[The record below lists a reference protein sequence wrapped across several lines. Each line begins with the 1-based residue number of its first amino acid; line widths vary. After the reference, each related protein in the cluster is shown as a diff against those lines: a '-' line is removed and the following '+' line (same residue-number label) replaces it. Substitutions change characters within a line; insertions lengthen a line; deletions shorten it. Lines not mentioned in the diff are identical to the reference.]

1 MPDWPGS
8 ARNVR
13 RRLFLGIAGV
23 VLALLQVLAPPAVA
37 ADLEI
42 ALTPA
47 PENPLLPQMGDHLSF
62 HSVIRNGGSAPIT
75 GLVGWLSLIQTDP
88 GNEQPVDLEDWSAHK
103 AVAAASLAPGE
114 TIESDWP
121 MRLIEAGTYRVFVSA
136 MGRDG
141 RGPVASPIAEF
152 IVREKPVL
160 EPGRVLPVAFGLP
173 ALIAAALL
181 WRWRRA

>member
-1 MPDWPGS
+1 M
-8 ARNVR
+8 
-13 RRLFLGIAGV
+13 AG
-23 VLALLQVLAPPAVA
+23 LLLLLLQVLAPPVVA

-75 GLVGWLSLIQTDP
+75 GLVGWLSLIQTDA

-103 AVAAASLAPGE
+103 AVAVASLAPGE

-121 MRLIEAGTYRVFVSA
+121 MRLIAAGTYRVFVSA
-136 MGRDG
+136 MSRNGT
-141 RGPVASPIAEF
+141 GPVASPIADF

-173 ALIAAALL
+173 ALIALVLL
-181 WRWRRA
+181 WRWRQA